1 MGIYV
6 SPAMGIRSIPRWGC
20 CGLHSRPSAQFA
32 CCGAGDFLPAVARN
46 RPGCRAASARSAD
59 QSLIMTI
66 VHTDYRP
73 QRARKRKH
81 SPPIPQRIVS
91 AKPPKPGKATAA
103 IAEKPRAQ
111 PAAITGQRIVTAR
124 KPRPKHDIGPEQ
136 IAAARDAA
144 PADPPPAIRKS
155 AIVTARS
162 PKAGRFGLVQDI
174 DPEEHQRRG
183 DAAVELF
190 RELVR
195 RAAWNAR

>member
-81 SPPIPQRIVS
+81 SPPILQRIVS
-91 AKPPKPGKATAA
+91 AKPQKPGPAA
-103 IAEKPRAQ
+103 PAIIERKQPAQ
-111 PAAITGQRIVTAR
+111 PATITGTRIVAAR
-124 KPRPKHDIGPEQ
+124 KPRPKHGIGPEQ
-136 IAAARDAA
+136 IAAAMDAA

-155 AIVTARS
+155 AIVTA
-162 PKAGRFGLVQDI
+162 PKAGRFGPVQDI
-174 DPEEHQRRG
+174 DAEEHQRRG

-195 RAAWNAR
+195 RASWDVR